1 MNPSTPINVNY
12 ESLKS
17 YFDDNQSDD
26 RAQKLLEKVNKAIAE
41 EYYPIYVS
49 GFIYSDINEKSYTT
63 YQDDLCSII
72 RIINFE
78 IRVPISGN
86 ISSTR
91 RREPSYSNINN
102 HF

>member
-17 YFDDNQSDD
+17 YFDDNKSDD
-26 RAQKLLEKVNKAIAE
+26 RAQKSLEKVNKAISE
-41 EYYPIYVS
+41 EYSPTDVS
-49 GFIYSDINEKSYTT
+49 GFIDSYINEKSYTISQ
-63 YQDDLCSII
+63 YDLCSII

-86 ISSTR
+86 ILSTSR
-91 RREPSYSNINN
+91 R
-102 HF
+102 